1 MRIISGT
8 LKGRKLL
15 TPRKGLL
22 RPTSD
27 RVKESMFNILGPE
40 VEGKVVLDLF
50 AGTGNLGI
58 EALSRG
64 ARKAVFVEK
73 NREAFRLVQ
82 RNLLN
87 CGMTERSEVLLK
99 EIDQGLRLLGTQD
112 RRFDLIFMDPPYE
125 KGLIRKTLEVLA
137 TRVVYHPDS
146 IVVLEHDR
154 REPLPNLS
162 GSWTLLRQR
171 RTGDTL
177 LSFLAPI
184 LRDRPDRAGLNDG
197 DARKH

>member
-1 MRIISGT
+1 M
-8 LKGRKLL
+8 
-15 TPRKGLL
+15 L